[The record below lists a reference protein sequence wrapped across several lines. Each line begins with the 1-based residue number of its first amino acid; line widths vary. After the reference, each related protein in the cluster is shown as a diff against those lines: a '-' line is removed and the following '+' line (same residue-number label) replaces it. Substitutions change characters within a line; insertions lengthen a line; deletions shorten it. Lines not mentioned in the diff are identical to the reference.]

1 MSEFTDPSVKPRR
14 EAPWRAG
21 LRAARANVVP
31 GLMVQA
37 VMVSLLL
44 AYFHHPPTRELLER
58 LAEVKSRW
66 GYSYSALAAIVAG
79 AVVPELLRVFVFQ
92 KGKFGRHNF
101 SNLVFTAPFWAG
113 MGMLVDAFYRLQAMW
128 WGDEATVAVVVP
140 QVLLDQFVFSP
151 LLTAPLT
158 TWLYGWKNR
167 GYRWRKGVFT
177 AGYYRDHIFPTV
189 VAIWGV
195 WIPIVTVLYTLPE
208 TLQIPLF
215 SLALSMWVML
225 YTWMSEEK
233 MS

>member
-1 MSEFTDPSVKPRR
+1 MQRR

-21 LRAARANVVP
+21 LRAAKANVIP

-37 VMVSLLL
+37 VMVGLLV
-44 AYFHHPPTRELLER
+44 AYYFHPPTRELLER

-66 GYSYSALAAIVAG
+66 GYLYSAVASLVAG
-79 AVVPELLRVFVFQ
+79 AVIPELLRILVFQ
-92 KGKFGRHNF
+92 KGRVVRENLGNF
-101 SNLVFTAPFWAG
+101 LFAAPFWAG

-128 WGDEATVAVVVP
+128 WGDEATASVVIP

-151 LLTAPLT
+151 FITAPLT
-158 TWLYGWKNR
+158 TWLYEWKNL
-167 GYRWRKGVFT
+167 GYRMKREFFT
-177 AGYYRDHIFPTV
+177 LTYCRDRILPTV

-225 YTWMSEEK
+225 YTWMSEERLPAAR
-233 MS
+233 